1 MTDKRALV
9 LGVTGRIG
17 SALAESLVQDSWRV
31 YGAARFRGETAYKY
45 TAANG
50 ITPIRFDVT
59 QDDPA
64 ELPDVDV
71 VFLEI
76 WDPGQPA
83 QMWDVNFFGVGRVV
97 ERYAGIADIV
107 NGSTIN
113 VYGDGPDPAS
123 EETPTRPTS
132 DYGRSR
138 FAQEKLIDYF
148 CWRGGKKGIHVRYAH
163 ANTVQAGLVRR
174 MAETILARESLGPN
188 PDARVQ
194 VMALEDTVHVTLAAV
209 SRATCP
215 PLAVNC
221 CHPRVWTYRQLADT
235 LQARLGRGSVV
246 FDRETGGGEHSAYA
260 DVSRM
265 LAWFGEPEV
274 SLETLFERVA
284 RAVHDEEQK

>member
-1 MTDKRALV
+1 MTGKRALV

-17 SALAESLVQDSWRV
+17 SVLAKSLVQDDWRV
-31 YGAARFRGETAYKY
+31 YGAARLHSENAHKHI
-45 TAANG
+45 AAEG

-64 ELPDVDV
+64 GLPDVDV

-83 QMWDVNFFGVGRVV
+83 LMWDVNFFGVGRVV
-97 ERYAGIADIV
+97 ERYAGSADIV

-113 VYGDGPDPAS
+113 VYGDSPNLSS
-123 EETPTRPTS
+123 EETPPRPGN

-163 ANTVQAGLVRR
+163 ANTEHAGLLRR
-174 MAETILARESLGPN
+174 MADTILAGKSLGPN

-194 VMALEDTVHVTLAAV
+194 VITLEDAVRVTQAAV

-215 PLAVNC
+215 PVAVNC
-221 CHPRVWTYRQLADT
+221 CHPRVWTYRQLAET
-235 LQARLGRGSVV
+235 LQARLGRGEVI
-246 FDRETGGGEHSAYA
+246 FDRESGGVEHSAYA

-265 LAWFGEPEV
+265 LAWFGEPQV
-274 SLETLFERVA
+274 SLETMFERITQ
-284 RAVHDEEQK
+284 AVDDGQ